1 MGDFQSMKKRCPIGP
16 PPMDGDEGTYSGGD
30 QLSVGVIAYRPVDIL
45 HHNVAEV
52 ARMNAR

>member
-1 MGDFQSMKKRCPIGP
+1 
-16 PPMDGDEGTYSGGD
+16 MDGDEGTYSGGD